1 MTKAFLFLNGQIRA
15 LQSKLLTV
23 SQLDRMIGARSPE
36 DAFRVLVELQY
47 AEYFDD
53 STKPSD
59 FLKIIERGLLE
70 TKELILKG
78 SGNDP
83 VFEFVW
89 KSFDLNNFKRA
100 LKCRLI
106 EEKTDLGEFIE
117 ENGFSNLGTL
127 EKEDLQRVVFDEKEA
142 ENLPGEY
149 LTVIREAADIFK
161 KSESFRKVEFA
172 LDRTHFDY
180 LAKVA
185 QKGGG
190 PFLHNLLEFLAD
202 STNLRS
208 LARSVLL
215 TNEKLPEAG
224 FVPHGTFVF
233 ELIRDIENLSGLM
246 DFIRRTRFSFVFEKF
261 DESLSPEEELLSLER
276 KLDRAYQDFLY
287 ESQSG
292 EISSIQVPLMYFERR
307 LQNARLLKFIMF
319 AKFYGLDPETIY
331 KTLEHF

>member
-1 MTKAFLFLNGQIRA
+1 MKSFLFLNGQVRA

-23 SQLDRMIGARSPE
+23 SQLDRMIGAHSPE

-53 STKPSD
+53 STTPSD

-83 VFEFVW
+83 AFEFIW
-89 KSFDLNNFKRA
+89 KSFDLNNLKRA
-100 LKCRLI
+100 LKRRLI
-106 EEKTDLGEFIE
+106 EEKSDLGEFTE
-117 ENGFSNLGTL
+117 ENGFSDLGTL
-127 EKEDLQRVVFDEKEA
+127 KEEDLQRVVFDEKEA
-142 ENLPGEY
+142 ENLPEEY
-149 LTVIREAADIFK
+149 STVLREAAEIFK
-161 KSESFRKVEFA
+161 KSESFREVEFA
-172 LDRTHFDY
+172 FDRAHFDF
-180 LAKVA
+180 LARVA
-185 QKGGG
+185 QEENSS
-190 PFLHNLLEFLAD
+190 FLRDLLGFLAD
-202 STNLRS
+202 STNVRS
-208 LARSVLL
+208 LARSVLVI
-215 TNEKLPEAG
+215 NEKLPKAG
-224 FVPHGTFVF
+224 FVPHGTFTF
-233 ELIRDIENLSGLM
+233 ELIQDIENFAGLM
-246 DFIRRTRFSFVFEKF
+246 DFIRRTRFATLYSGV
-261 DESLSPEEELLSLER
+261 DESFSPEEKLLSLER
-276 KLDRAYQDFLY
+276 KLDRAYQDFLH